1 MLESLVIRLAAR
13 DKYHD
18 LALKRFHTALMD
30 LGSPP
35 LGLIGTALERG

>member
-1 MLESLVIRLAAR
+1 MALRERAR
-13 DKYHD
+13 
-18 LALKRFHTALMD
+18 AQWGSGFTLKRFHTALMD